1 MTDANLSDELPC
13 VPFLPWRCP
22 ACNGGR
28 TFTYGKR
35 GRIRYH
41 RCQHC
46 GKRFRSLQLEQDQ
59 LEQYSSGDE
68 LLALRELRKALQ
80 AYRRCKPDSE
90 EAARAW
96 PLIWEALD
104 DVRPSRFQPD

>member
-1 MTDANLSDELPC
+1 MRDEQLSDELPC

-22 ACNGGR
+22 SCGEGR

-41 RCQHC
+41 RCQRC
-46 GKRFRSLQLEQDQ
+46 QKRFRSLQLEQDQ

-80 AYRRCKPDSE
+80 TYRRSKPETPES
-90 EAARAW
+90 ARAW
-96 PLIWEALD
+96 SAIWEALEE
-104 DVRPSRFQPD
+104 VKPSRFQPD